1 MLRLVDGTLCR
12 DGQIILEHVNLTLG
26 QGELIV
32 LIGPNGAGKSTLLSA
47 LTGELNLLS
56 GQAYLDDMPVRDYRS
71 SVLSERL
78 AVLEQNDLLDFP
90 FLVREVVSARIEPSC

>member
-32 LIGPNGAGKSTLLSA
+32 LIGPNGAGKSTAMKTMLGPVSYTH
-47 LTGELNLLS
+47 LTL
-56 GQAYLDDMPVRDYRS
+56 PTK
-71 SVLSERL
+71 
-78 AVLEQNDLLDFP
+78 
-90 FLVREVVSARIEPSC
+90 RIV